1 MVVVYPSK
9 QNKFYLKSFFSN
21 NVYLGRYS
29 ILCFYFLF
37 FSNGITW
44 CWPVHVIWRKFA
56 RLKKQAVAVCHS
68 KFPRDTEKL
77 QSTNEHSLAEDII
90 ESRRTFSR
98 PWKIQFS
105 RSNDLTSNFPLR
117 ENFFPLHVDRIS
129 FLTRA
134 WYPFG
139 DSQCVLRSNC

>member
-9 QNKFYLKSFFSN
+9 QDKFYLKRFFSN
-21 NVYLGRYS
+21 NVYLGRYFIFCS
-29 ILCFYFLF
+29 YFLF
-37 FSNGITW
+37 FSSRITW
-44 CWPVHVIWRKFA
+44 CSPVHVIWRKFA
-56 RLKKQAVAVCHS
+56 RSKKQAVAVCHS

-90 ESRRTFSR
+90 ESRRTFSW

-117 ENFFPLHVDRIS
+117 EKLLSSSRWPNFV
-129 FLTRA
+129 
-134 WYPFG
+134 
-139 DSQCVLRSNC
+139 SNEGLVSLWRKSVCS